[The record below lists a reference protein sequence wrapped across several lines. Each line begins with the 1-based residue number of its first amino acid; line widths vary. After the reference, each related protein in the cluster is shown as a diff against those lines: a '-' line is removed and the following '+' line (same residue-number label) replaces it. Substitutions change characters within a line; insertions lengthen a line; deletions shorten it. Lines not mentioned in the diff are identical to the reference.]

1 MTTSSIPDQQ
11 SREEIMGIIID
22 ALNRFGDMEMLANR
36 TGLSKGC
43 LQNIRRGKTAWPRWT
58 TLETIMIPLKIRLT
72 ARQY

>member
-1 MTTSSIPDQQ
+1 MTTSIPEQQ

-22 ALNRFGDMEMLANR
+22 ALNRFGDMQMLANR

-43 LQNIRRGKTAWPRWT
+43 LQNIRKGKTVWPRWT

>member
-43 LQNIRRGKTAWPRWT
+43 LQNIRKGKTAWPRWT

>member
-1 MTTSSIPDQQ
+1 MTTLPEQQ

-22 ALNRFGDMEMLANR
+22 GLNAFGDMQMLANR

-43 LQNIRRGKTAWPRWT
+43 LQNIRRGKTAWPRWN